1 MPLEKCLVV
10 TESNPTIIQTNIH
23 QPRGV
28 KMMTIV
34 QLRKNLSHD
43 ESTLAAIVVFE
54 KGSSSVPTSTK
65 TLLPLHEHHDPKQEG
80 RILGFNPTKRDKSQ
94 D

>member
-1 MPLEKCLVV
+1 
-10 TESNPTIIQTNIH
+10 
-23 QPRGV
+23 
-28 KMMTIV
+28 MMTIV
-34 QLRKNLSHD
+34 QLRKDLSHD

-80 RILGFNPTKRDKSQ
+80 QILGLTPPREINHKISFMSPTTNRCHAAQPELVEFYK
-94 D
+94 